1 MIWLCAVACRTEL
14 HKMGDPAKEAQF
26 AKRYS
31 RDSCAKRKLRRY
43 IASFTTT
50 ADAIPIRL
58 KTDCLCLCLCL
69 PLSRRRR
76 SSHRLLPIEAARR
89 TTTTGPCAP
98 NLQHEWKR
106 NYKIANYPWDSA
118 AGQQFR
124 AWYNTAVGTI
134 TLSPYLLPFQLTSRL
149 LRSSLT
155 SPRSTQLDRRD
166 RERSRCCDRTRSVAV
181 AQGLLYACRLNTTRT
196 P

>member
-31 RDSCAKRKLRRY
+31 RDSSAKKSCADISRALRRQ
-43 IASFTTT
+43 
-50 ADAIPIRL
+50 ADAIPNRL
-58 KTDCLCLCLCL
+58 KTDCLCL

-98 NLQHEWKR
+98 QSTTRMETQLQNCELPLGQCRRATIPGLVQHRCHLTCCPSSWPPGSCGHHSLRRGRR
-106 NYKIANYPWDSA
+106 NWIDGIANAPDAATARGRWQSHKDSYTPSLKYDDDSLK
-118 AGQQFR
+118 QF
-124 AWYNTAVGTI
+124 VG
-134 TLSPYLLPFQLTSRL
+134 
-149 LRSSLT
+149 
-155 SPRSTQLDRRD
+155 
-166 RERSRCCDRTRSVAV
+166 
-181 AQGLLYACRLNTTRT
+181 
-196 P
+196 